1 MFLEIKPYQYI
12 KLEEV
17 IGFAM
22 YPGGAYEGKILYVH
36 LRGAERDLQFSFDS
50 ERDCKYAYFRL
61 KHNLW
66 KLGNKMEEFRDEQY
80 IQ

>member
-1 MFLEIKPYQYI
+1 MFLEVKPHQYI
-12 KLEEV
+12 KLEEI

-22 YPGGAYEGKILYVH
+22 YPDDAYEGKVLYIH
-36 LRGAERDLQFSFDS
+36 LRGIERSLQFSFDS
-50 ERDCKYAYFRL
+50 KQDCQYAYYRL
-61 KHNLW
+61 QHNLW